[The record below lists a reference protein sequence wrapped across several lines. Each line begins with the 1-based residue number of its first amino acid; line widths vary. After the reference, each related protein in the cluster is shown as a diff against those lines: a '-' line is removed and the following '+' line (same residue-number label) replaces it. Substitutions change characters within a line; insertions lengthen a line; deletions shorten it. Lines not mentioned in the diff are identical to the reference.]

1 LWRQGERQGE
11 EGEAKEERR
20 TKDPKRATKEE
31 EERRREGEKERKWM
45 QQHEIK
51 PRHPKKGVQGC
62 RDAGQKCLVG
72 GEHGPGEEDPRR
84 DHLLCHLL
92 ENIAA
97 RELRLDC
104 HDRLGQLL
112 GPVDGAQ
119 CPRKS
124 LCQTAGE
131 RPSGYKHKSTA
142 PSFSRTVATLRVLA
156 KKRGVTR

>member
-1 LWRQGERQGE
+1 
-11 EGEAKEERR
+11 
-20 TKDPKRATKEE
+20 
-31 EERRREGEKERKWM
+31 M

-51 PRHPKKGVQGC
+51 PPRPKKGMQGC

-124 LCQTAGE
+124 LCQDGGREAVRIQTQVDGALFQQNGRDVESAGE
-131 RPSGYKHKSTA
+131 KAGGNKVGRRESGE
-142 PSFSRTVATLRVLA
+142 
-156 KKRGVTR
+156 